1 MESEHSSVGDVQN
14 RLSCVAVL
22 DPKQMG
28 GAPAWQCSW
37 SKDGRLIAS
46 CHGAPDCCIRIW
58 RHQQNEE
65 MSNADDDNQ
74 NAGTKWVLAATLSD
88 LHTRTVRSVAF
99 SPCGKTPALASASFD
114 GTVCIWE
121 HFGGGGQGAAQDP
134 AQQASGGW
142 ECTAQ
147 LEGHGESDNF
157 FFNCFFAHFF
167 VQPHYL
173 FLPVRSYTTEN
184 EVKCVTWNDSG
195 TLLATCGRDKSVW
208 IWESFLPD
216 TVGGADYDPDTGDG
230 DGEGEFECIA
240 VLHGHEGDVKC
251 AEFAPSHG
259 QWGDGEKSEI
269 LFSGSYDDTVKV
281 WAEDAG
287 DWYCAATLKAH
298 SSTVW
303 SVAAAPGG
311 VRVVTGS
318 GDCSLAIWKF
328 YTAAEK
334 KQLFP
339 DAEGSKS
346 NGYFKCVG
354 QLPSAHELAIYSV
367 HCAPSRAGHGRIAS
381 GGADDS
387 INIYREVTGGTSD
400 APLFALDVSAE
411 GAHQGD
417 VNCVRWH
424 PKDGSTLASTGDDGT
439 VRIWRFSV

>member
-1 MESEHSSVGDVQN
+1 MDRDSCVADAQS

-22 DPKQMG
+22 DPKKMG

-58 RHQQNEE
+58 KHQQNVE
-65 MSNADDDNQ
+65 MSDADQGNHS
-74 NAGTKWVLAATLSD
+74 NTAAPKWVLAATLSD
-88 LHTRTVRSVAF
+88 VHTRTVRSVAF
-99 SPCGKTPALASASFD
+99 SPCGKTPVLASASFD
-114 GTVCIWE
+114 GTVCMWE
-121 HFGGGGQGAAQDP
+121 HFGDSTSRGQDP
-134 AQQASGGW
+134 AQQAAGGW

-147 LEGHGESDNF
+147 LEGH
-157 FFNCFFAHFF
+157 
-167 VQPHYL
+167 
-173 FLPVRSYTTEN
+173 EN
-184 EVKCVTWNDSG
+184 EVKCVSWNDSG

-216 TVGGADYDPDTGDG
+216 TVGGADYDPDTGGGDG
-230 DGEGEFECIA
+230 DGEFECIA

-251 AEFAPSHG
+251 CEFAPSHG
-259 QWGDGEKSEI
+259 QWGDGDEI
-269 LFSGSYDDTVKV
+269 LLTGSYDDSVKV

-298 SSTVW
+298 SSTIW

-311 VRVVTGS
+311 VRIVSGS
-318 GDCSLAIWKF
+318 ADCSLAIWKL

-339 DAEGSKS
+339 DADGSKS
-346 NGYFKCVG
+346 NGHFQCVG

-381 GGADDS
+381 SGADDS
-387 INIYREVTGGTSD
+387 INIYREVGGTSD
-400 APLFALDVSAE
+400 APLFALDISAE

-439 VRIWRFSV
+439 VRIWRFLV